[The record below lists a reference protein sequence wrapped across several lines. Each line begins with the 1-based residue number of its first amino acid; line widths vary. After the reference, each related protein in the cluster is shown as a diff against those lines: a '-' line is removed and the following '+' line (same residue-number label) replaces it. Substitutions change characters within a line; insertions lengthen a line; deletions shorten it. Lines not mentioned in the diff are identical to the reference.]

1 MALFQA
7 LPFFWSTALR
17 NASACCSKGLILG
30 GSRLDDVSAPT
41 SNFGCSRANK
51 CSYKKANMQLEPNTK
66 QEAQPNSLNKYYKL
80 PGVKV
85 IPLWVVLLPL

>member
-1 MALFQA
+1 
-7 LPFFWSTALR
+7 
-17 NASACCSKGLILG
+17 
-30 GSRLDDVSAPT
+30 
-41 SNFGCSRANK
+41 
-51 CSYKKANMQLEPNTK
+51 MQLEPNTK